1 MFPSNV
7 AIGTWYDV
15 KVSVDA
21 AGLLTAYLGNTM
33 MGTFDPGNVASGF
46 GAVGTISMR
55 AAFDN
60 FVVTR
65 P

>member
-1 MFPSNV
+1 VFPSNV
-7 AIGTWYDV
+7 AIGTFYDV

-21 AGLLTAYLGNTM
+21 AGLLTAYLGGSM
-33 MGTFDPGNVASGF
+33 MGTYDPGNITSGF
-46 GAVGTISMR
+46 GAVGTISME
-55 AAFDN
+55 ATFDN

>member
-1 MFPSNV
+1 
-7 AIGTWYDV
+7 
-15 KVSVDA
+15 
-21 AGLLTAYLGNTM
+21 M
-33 MGTFDPGNVASGF
+33 MGTYDPGNVASGF
-46 GAVGTISMR
+46 GAVGTISME